1 MVLRAV
7 CIAGLALFPGLFS
20 SLFGA
25 SEALALQNRLV
36 EVFEANKD
44 AVVRVK
50 AAYRGPDKDGSAQ
63 VMLRV
68 GTGFFVS
75 KEGHVLVSASRA
87 AGADRVWIEFKGKA
101 YATEAVGHDRL
112 TNISVLKVI
121 DRPDSFSIIPI
132 DTSVEYPELGSIV
145 ISISSPLDF
154 EPSPSMGM
162 VTGIDKR
169 LGTKFFPTEYI
180 RTSIAVDG
188 GRGGCPILDINGRF
202 VGMTVA
208 SIPELDSSYSLPA
221 DALARVRDDL
231 VFSGK
236 VRRGWL
242 GFEVGELLDTERE
255 NRVYFSNIVEDGPA
269 AQAGLEKGDW
279 LVSIG
284 GRPISRAAD
293 VAGAVFFTR
302 PDQFTSITVLRDEE
316 LVEASIKTAL
326 RPEAPIQITPTEVS
340 QKVVSEEDAVVI
352 SLE

>member
-1 MVLRAV
+1 MRVAW
-7 CIAGLALFPGLFS
+7 IA
-20 SLFGA
+20 SLLIFGA
-25 SEALALQNRLV
+25 WAQLNGAGKALALQGRLV
-36 EVFEANKD
+36 DVFEANKD
-44 AVVRVK
+44 AIVRVK
-50 AAYRGPDKDGSAQ
+50 AAYKGQEKEGSTN
-63 VMLRV
+63 VLLRV

-87 AGADRVWIEFKGKA
+87 AGADRVWIEFQGKA
-101 YATEAVGHDRL
+101 YATEAIGHDRL

-121 DRPDSFSIIPI
+121 DLPESFSIIPI
-132 DTSVEYPELGSIV
+132 DTSVGHPPLGSIV

-154 EPSPSMGM
+154 QPSPSMGM

-169 LGTKFFPTEYI
+169 LGTKFFPTDYI
-180 RTSIAVDG
+180 RTSIPVDG

-202 VGMTVA
+202 IGMTVA
-208 SIPELDSSYSLPA
+208 AIPELDSSYCLPA

-236 VRRGWL
+236 VLHGWL

-255 NRVYFSNIVEDGPA
+255 HPVYFSKVVEDGPA

-284 GRPISRAAD
+284 GRTITQAAD

-302 PDQFTSITVLRDEE
+302 PDQFTPVKVLRDEE
-316 LVEASIKTAL
+316 SIEVSIKTAT
-326 RPEAPIQITPTEVS
+326 RPEASIEIAPTEVS
-340 QKVVSEEDAVVI
+340 QVDAVEAEAEANTAV
-352 SLE
+352 E